1 MDKIIEKVLFS
12 EEDIKKRVIEIA
24 EEITKDYP
32 DGDKILIGV
41 LKGSVMFVADL
52 MRAFKTDVKM
62 DFMAVSSYGASSQSS
77 GIVRIL
83 KDLDYDIENKEI
95 FIIEDIIDTGNTLKY
110 LYEYLKA
117 RNPKLLKIVCLLDKP
132 ERRTADIKADYV
144 GFNIP
149 DAFVVGYGLDFAE
162 KYRNLPYIGILK
174 EEVYK

>member
-1 MDKIIEKVLFS
+1 MDEIIESVLFS
-12 EEDIKKRVIEIA
+12 EEAIKKRVTELA
-24 EEITKDYP
+24 EEISRDYP
-32 DGDKILIGV
+32 GGDKILIGV

-110 LYEYLKA
+110 LYEYLRA

-162 KYRNLPYIGILK
+162 SYRNLPYIGILK

>member
-1 MDKIIEKVLFS
+1 MDSSIERVLYS
-12 EEDIKKRVIEIA
+12 EEELKVRVKQLADEIS
-24 EEITKDYP
+24 EDYP
-32 DGDKILIGV
+32 EGDKIFVGV

-52 MRAFKTDVKM
+52 MRYIRTNVTM
-62 DFMAVSSYGASSQSS
+62 DFMSVSSYGASSESS

-83 KDLDYDIENKEI
+83 KDLDFDIENKEV
-95 FIIEDIIDTGNTLKY
+95 FIIEDIIDSGNTLKY

-117 RNPKLLKIVCLLDKP
+117 RNPRVLKIVCLLDKP
-132 ERRTADIKADYV
+132 ERRTASIKADYI

-162 KYRNLPYIGILK
+162 KFRNLPYIGILK